1 LEDANIAGAGEGYI
15 DFHTHLPWR
24 KRDPKEA
31 AKTLLA
37 EMDSANVWR
46 AVVIAVEPSLKLFR
60 DNADLKVLHR
70 AAAEVLDYLVYLRI
84 PSLRRLILSPEESL
98 AEHERMLLEH
108 TRKSEEVLE
117 AAEASGG
124 RLFPVASY
132 NPELGAEGTLEKIR
146 GKPYLGVKLYP
157 TLHFCTP
164 NEKRLKPLLDYMESE
179 GLILIV
185 HTGCDPGI
193 WELPDLCR
201 GARPSSLEP
210 IARGHGDLV
219 VVIAHLGSYSALK
232 PGIFFNEALKLL
244 EKYDNVY
251 SDTSAVDSF
260 LVELAVERVG
270 YEKLLFGS
278 DYPYVIGLS
287 IADAVEAILQ
297 SGMEWRA
304 KKAILRDNA
313 LRLLRDLGRL

>member
-1 LEDANIAGAGEGYI
+1 LQGMEKGYI

-24 KRDPKEA
+24 KRDPRDA
-31 AKTLLA
+31 AKLLLA
-37 EMDSANVWR
+37 EMDSAGVWK

-60 DNADLKVLHR
+60 DNVNLDVIHR
-70 AAAEVLDYLVYLRI
+70 AAADVLDYLVYLRL
-84 PSLRRLILSPEESL
+84 PSLRRLVLSPEESL
-98 AEHERMLLEH
+98 AEHEKMLLEH
-108 TRKSEEVLE
+108 TRRSEEVLE

-124 RLFPVASY
+124 RLLPVASY
-132 NPELGAEGTLEKIR
+132 NPELGAQGTLDRIR

-164 NEKRLKPLLDYMESE
+164 NERRLRPLLDYMESE
-179 GLILIV
+179 GMILIV
-185 HTGCDPGI
+185 HTGCDTGI
-193 WELPDLCR
+193 WELPDLCQ

-210 IARGHGDLV
+210 IARKHRDLV
-219 VVIAHLGSYSALK
+219 IVVAHLGSYSALK
-232 PGIFFNEALKLL
+232 PGIFFNETLKLL

-251 SDTSAVDSF
+251 SDTSAVDTF

-270 YEKLLFGS
+270 YERLLFGS

-297 SGMEWRA
+297 SGIEWRA

-313 LRLLRDLGRL
+313 LRLLKEVGRL

>member
-1 LEDANIAGAGEGYI
+1 MPRLQEVEEGYI

-24 KRDPKEA
+24 KRDPKDA
-31 AKTLLA
+31 AKLLLA
-37 EMDSANVWR
+37 EMDSANVWK

-60 DNADLKVLHR
+60 DNVNIEVIHK
-70 AAAEVLDYLVYLRI
+70 AAADVLDYLIYLRI
-84 PSLRRLILSPEESL
+84 PSLRRLVLSPEESL
-98 AEHERMLLEH
+98 AEHEKILIEH
-108 TRKSEEVLE
+108 TRRSEEVLE

-124 RLFPVASY
+124 RLLPVASY
-132 NPELGAEGTLEKIR
+132 NPELGAHGTLERIR

-164 NEKRLKPLLDYMESE
+164 DERRLRPLLEYMESE
-179 GLILIV
+179 GMVLVV
-185 HTGCDPGI
+185 HTGCDPGV
-193 WELPDLCR
+193 WELPDLCQ

-210 IARGHGDLV
+210 IAKKYKDLV
-219 VVIAHLGSYSALK
+219 IIVAHLGSYSALK
-232 PGIFFNEALKLL
+232 PGIFFKETLRLL
-244 EKYDNVY
+244 ERYDNVY
-251 SDTSAVDSF
+251 SDTSAVDAF

-297 SGMEWRA
+297 SRMEWRA

-313 LRLLRDLGRL
+313 LRLLKELGRL

>member
-1 LEDANIAGAGEGYI
+1 LQGAEEGYI

-24 KRDPKEA
+24 RRDPREA
-31 AKTLLA
+31 ARLLLA
-37 EMDSANVWR
+37 EMDSANVSR

-60 DNADLKVLHR
+60 DKVDQEVLRR
-70 AAAEVLDYLVYLRI
+70 AAAEVLDYLIYLRI

-98 AEHERMLLEH
+98 AEHERLLLEH
-108 TRKSEEVLE
+108 TRRSEEVLE
-117 AAEASGG
+117 ASESSRG
-124 RLFPVASY
+124 RLLPVASY
-132 NPELGAEGTLEKIR
+132 NPELGPLRTLDRIR
-146 GKPYLGVKLYP
+146 GRPYLGVKLYP

-164 NEKRLKPLLDYMESE
+164 NERRLRPLLDYMESE
-179 GLILIV
+179 GLVLIV

-193 WELPDLCR
+193 WELPELCK

-210 IARGHGDLV
+210 IARRHKNLIIV
-219 VVIAHLGSYSALK
+219 VAHLGSYSALK
-232 PGIFFNEALKLL
+232 PGIYFDETLKLI
-244 EKYDNVY
+244 ERYDNVY
-251 SDTSAVDSF
+251 SDISAVDTF

-278 DYPYVIGLS
+278 DYPYVTGLS
-287 IADAVEAILQ
+287 IADAVEALLH

-313 LRLLRDLGRL
+313 LRLLKSLGRL